1 MTSRGYGTTVLLGVA
16 GAGAA
21 FFAASQ
27 PWARVTVE
35 TQGLARDAVA
45 VSGNDAL
52 PVVGGLALVA
62 LAGSVAVLATAG
74 RIRTAVGVIVTLAS
88 LGAMIAVLTGSDAL
102 HDALVVS
109 LADSP
114 AMSGD
119 AALQESLAD
128 DATGTMWRWATLVAL
143 ALPALAGLAVVRWGR
158 EWPSMGRRYDSVGQ
172 QKAETDDD
180 PWKALDRGEDPT
192 V

>member
-1 MTSRGYGTTVLLGVA
+1 VTRRGYGLTVLLGVL
-16 GAGAA
+16 GAAAA

-62 LAGSVAVLATAG
+62 AAGSVAVLATSG
-74 RIRTAVGVIVTLAS
+74 WVRTAVGALVTVAS
-88 LGAMIAVLTGSDAL
+88 LGAIVAVLMGADGL
-102 HDALVVS
+102 HDALVTA

-114 AMSGD
+114 AMAGD
-119 AALQESLAD
+119 AALQSRLAD
-128 DATGTMWRWATLVAL
+128 EATTTAWRWASVGALVVSA
-143 ALPALAGLAVVRWGR
+143 AAGAAVVRWGR
-158 EWPSMGRRYDSVGQ
+158 TWPSMGRRYDSVGQ
-172 QKAETDDD
+172 QRAAADDD